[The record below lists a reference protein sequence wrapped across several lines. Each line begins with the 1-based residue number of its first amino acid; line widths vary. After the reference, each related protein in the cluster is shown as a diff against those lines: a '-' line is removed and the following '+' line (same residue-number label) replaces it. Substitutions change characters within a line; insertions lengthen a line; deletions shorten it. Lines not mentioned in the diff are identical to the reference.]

1 MTIRILH
8 NALESGNSCL
18 FDTEK
23 QCYYELPDTR
33 DKIALKPVNQGALQS
48 YKSGGKYVWFDYF
61 ETIREFL
68 ESDKTMAIVLFFC
81 TERKTVGKRYDVTL
95 ITQSENIVFR
105 SFEKISIGWLN
116 NQSNI
121 RDASAPRVG
130 IEICKPNSAYMFYLV
145 KEPDALNGVRVK
157 SVIKLENKN

>member
-23 QCYYELPDTR
+23 QCYYELPDTQN
-33 DKIALKPVNQGALQS
+33 KIALNGNKPGA
-48 YKSGGKYVWFDYF
+48 KYNWFDYF
-61 ETIREFL
+61 ETVREFL
-68 ESDKTMAIVLFFC
+68 ESDKKMAIVIFFC

-105 SFEKISIGWLN
+105 SFEKISSGWLN
-116 NQSNI
+116 NQSSV
-121 RDASAPRVG
+121 RDQSAPRVG
-130 IEICKPNSAYMFYLV
+130 IEICQPNNAYMFYLV

-157 SVIKLENKN
+157 SVMILNRA

>member
-23 QCYYELPDTR
+23 QCYYELPDIR
-33 DKIALKPVNQGALQS
+33 DKIALNGNKTGA
-48 YKSGGKYVWFDYF
+48 KYNWFDYF
-61 ETIREFL
+61 ETVREFI
-68 ESDKTMAIVLFFC
+68 ESDKKMAIVLFFC
-81 TERKTVGKRYDVTL
+81 MARAVKGKRYQVTL
-95 ITQSENIVFR
+95 ITQSESLDFWNI
-105 SFEKISIGWLN
+105 EKIQSGWLKHE
-116 NQSNI
+116 SDI

-157 SVIKLENKN
+157 SVMKLENKN